1 MKTRCTRR
9 TLLRRGALGGLG
21 LVILP
26 DARSTGS
33 FRANEKVNVA
43 LVGVAGR
50 GSWFVGSIPKLDANV
65 VAMCDTNDRKAGPY
79 FQAIPEAR
87 KFHDF
92 RVMLQEMDKE
102 IDAVVVATPDN
113 THAVISAA
121 AIWRGKHVYCEKPLT
136 HDIFEA
142 RSLKT
147 LVAHQTLASRRY
159 VATQMGNQG
168 TASEAFRRSV
178 ELIQAGV
185 LGEVREVHAWNTG
198 GGAGPRPGPTDVHPI
213 PDYIHWDVW
222 LGPASDRPYNSRWM
236 DWHTWRDFAT
246 GQLGN
251 WGCHTMNVAFKGLYL
266 DTLWPAAGTVE
277 MPAMSRII
285 RVEPEVSQ
293 VCRDT
298 FPKWEIIRFQF
309 PARGPMPPV
318 TINWYNG
325 GGKAPGPRAEI
336 EKMMGRPL
344 DWGDAGEKRWKD
356 HAGCLLVGTE
366 GMLHSNGHNTE
377 FTLLPAKKFEGFEGP
392 ARSLPRSRG
401 HEREWL
407 AACKGE
413 LEAMS
418 NFKYSASLAEFVLLG
433 NVATFVG
440 KAIEYDPLTMNVVNV
455 PEANDLLRR
464 TYRAGW
470 SL

>member
-1 MKTRCTRR
+1 MKAHCTRR
-9 TLLRRGALGGLG
+9 TLLRNGALGSFGW
-21 LVILP
+21 VILRN
-26 DARSTGS
+26 ARSARA
-33 FRANEKVNVA
+33 FEANEKVNVA

-65 VAMCDTNDRKAGPY
+65 VAMCDTNDRKAGPS
-79 FQAIPEAR
+79 FEAIPQAR

-92 RVMLQEMDKE
+92 RVMLDEIEKE

-121 AIWRGKHVYCEKPLT
+121 AIRRGKHVYCEKPLT
-136 HDIFEA
+136 HDVFEA
-142 RSLKT
+142 RT
-147 LVAHQTLASRRY
+147 LRKLAADRK

-198 GGAGPRPGPTDVHPI
+198 GGAGPRPIPTDAHRI

-222 LGPASDRPYNSRWM
+222 LGPASERPYNSRWLN
-236 DWHTWRDFAT
+236 WHTWRDFAT

-251 WGCHTMNVAFKGLYL
+251 WGCHTMNVAFKGLKL
-266 DTLWPAAGTVE
+266 DTLWPVPGVGALWSIAPT
-277 MPAMSRII
+277 I
-285 RVEPEVSQ
+285 RVEPEVSGICQ
-293 VCRDT
+293 GT
-298 FPKWEIIRFQF
+298 FPKWEIIRFKF
-309 PARGPMPPV
+309 PGRGSTSSVAMPPV

-325 GGKAPGPRAEI
+325 AGKAPGPRKEI
-336 EKMMGRPL
+336 EKMMGRQL

-356 HAGCLLVGTE
+356 HAGCLLVGTK

-377 FTLLPAKKFEGFEGP
+377 FTLLPTDKFEGFEGP

-407 AACKGE
+407 AACKGGP
-413 LEAMS
+413 EAMS
-418 NFKYSASLAEFVLLG
+418 NFNYSASLAEMVLLG
-433 NVATFVG
+433 NVATYVG
-440 KAIEYDPLTMNVVNV
+440 KSIVYEPSAMKVINI

-464 TYRAGW
+464 TYRTGW